1 MKKIKFNS
9 NIIYLIIV
17 ILVILMFI
25 FGKRGG
31 EEIEVLEEELIS
43 EESAGSGFLEVE
55 TFPDGAKIYVDR
67 LYSGDSPTTLYNV
80 PAGLRNIIIKK
91 EGYEDFI
98 GDVSIEPG
106 KKTFLETR
114 LVLIPVAEENVGI
127 IDITDGSVEVIE
139 VVEEKEED
147 ILTVTPKSDNIIN
160 IGNKFILYYD
170 FSEGKFTDK
179 RDFEQDIFS
188 KRYAKHLVFTR
199 INPVNIK
206 TIDKN
211 IDDVGKDD
219 CAGVKGQFE
228 FLNSGQSLCVITKE
242 GGIAAIGGT
251 WDDTENAE
259 LKWKVFG

>member
-9 NIIYLIIV
+9 NIIYLMIV

-55 TFPDGAKIYVDR
+55 TFPDDAEIYVDR

-91 EGYEDFI
+91 EGYGDFI
-98 GDVSIEPG
+98 SDVSIEAG
-106 KKTFLETR
+106 KKTFLEAR
-114 LVLIPVAEENVGI
+114 LVLVQAAEEDVEI
-127 IDITDGSVEVIE
+127 IGTIEEEAEVIE
-139 VVEEKEED
+139 VVEEEIPAE
-147 ILTVTPKSDNIIN
+147 TPKADNMVN
-160 IGNKFILYYD
+160 IGKGFLLYYD
-170 FSEGKFTDK
+170 FSEGEFADK
-179 RDFEQDIFS
+179 RNFEQDIFS

-211 IDDVGKDD
+211 IDDVEKGD

-242 GGIAAIGGT
+242 GSIAAIGGT

-259 LKWKVFG
+259 LKWKVFD

>member
-1 MKKIKFNS
+1 M
-9 NIIYLIIV
+9 IV

-43 EESAGSGFLEVE
+43 EESAGSGFLEIE
-55 TFPDGAKIYVDR
+55 TFPGDAEIYVDR

-98 GDVSIEPG
+98 SDVSIGAG
-106 KKTFLETR
+106 KKTFLEAR
-114 LVLIPVAEENVGI
+114 LVLIPVAEEDVEI
-127 IDITDGSVEVIE
+127 IGAIEEEAEVIE
-139 VVEEKEED
+139 VVEEEIPAE
-147 ILTVTPKSDNIIN
+147 TPKADNMVN
-160 IGNKFILYYD
+160 IGNKFLLYYD
-170 FSEGKFTDK
+170 FSEGEFADK
-179 RDFEQDIFS
+179 RNFEQDVFS

-211 IDDVGKDD
+211 IDDVEKVD

-242 GGIAAIGGT
+242 NNIVALGGT

-259 LKWKVFG
+259 LKWKVFS